1 MNLAELSSFFL
12 SLVSLVLSTTL
23 GIYAWTRR
31 HHNGALSLAVILFSE
46 AFWILGFVCEMMAD
60 SLDAHI
66 FWDLFQWIF
75 GPILIMAMF
84 DLASSFTIQSR
95 YQKLLRQILLVLNGV
110 IIFAVITNPFHHLVI
125 SNPTL
130 VRNSIN
136 EVLYYPY
143 SPVDYGI
150 VIFIYIVILI
160 SFLKLTFLSLWSQ
173 KIYRLQIL
181 SMLAGFGIIV
191 AGSFFSLL
199 NLPLFWGQRDLSP
212 VAFGLSNLVLGWGL
226 FRFHLFDLET
236 VARNVVVDTIE
247 YPMVVVDI
255 FDQIVD
261 MNTAALEFFGF
272 PASLYSNSRSASQ
285 LPSKWT
291 NLFERFRE
299 TKSFRGEINIQF
311 DEVQHILDLTI
322 SVILNHGNL
331 LSGRLFFIKDVTEQ
345 KQAEDVIR
353 QTEES
358 YTRLFNTVKE
368 AIYILSPEGVFLN
381 VNEGAVAMYG
391 YSREEFVG
399 KTPAFVSADGKNN
412 MHEISEMLDR
422 VFRSSVSEE
431 FEFVGKRKN
440 GEFFSKECIANKGKY
455 FSKDVL
461 IVTARDVTERKKS
474 EAELKKRTDDLE
486 LINRINDGFN
496 HGEGI
501 EEILRS
507 LAEETR
513 RIFHCEDVSLLFL
526 SDDRQILSLL
536 YTTFSS
542 SILKKVESIIR
553 QEIPP
558 VNIPVAET
566 KYYKQTLESGRSL
579 LTNDP
584 EIIRAL
590 LEDIAQ
596 TTSLPSMVRPLIV
609 KLIPQIVSQ
618 LRLHSTVL
626 VPLVA
631 NGETVGLLNLA
642 SDHLF
647 VEDDLHR
654 IEQFSRQ
661 ITIALL
667 RRKAEIAIR
676 ESENKFRSV
685 IELASD
691 GIALI
696 DKLGVVIEWNPVME
710 QIAGLKRLDVMGRPI
725 WDVVYQ
731 ILPQEKKTLTYQ
743 KVYTEL
749 WMTEVNKQ
757 FFHGNNLADFLIED
771 PQGNRKIVQSNR
783 FTIETSQG
791 VIGGVI
797 MRDITS
803 QKQVEAALRES
814 EERFH
819 QLFETAMDG
828 IVLTRPNGT
837 IHSANPAAL
846 SLFGYAAEDINDLH
860 RMDILD
866 FSDPRVITGLEERDR
881 NGKFRGEFIGIRKDG
896 SKFLMEISSVL
907 LQQEEILASNTIRDI
922 TERKTAESERSRLVT
937 ELKNKNDELERFTYT
952 VSHDLKA
959 PLFTIQGFVGYLE
972 RDITNNK
979 PDRVQIDIDR
989 ITGAIDKMQRLLNEL
1004 LELSRVGRIIHSPQ
1018 EVTFEKIVNDALNL
1032 LAGRISEK
1040 RVYVDVDPELP
1051 IVRCDRT
1058 RMTQVMQNLIDN
1070 AIKFMGNQPE
1080 PGIWIGQDK
1089 KEDQFIFFVR
1099 DNGMGIPLKHQS
1111 RIFGLFDKLDPNA
1124 EGTGVGLA
1132 LVKRI
1137 IETHGGRVWVESEG
1151 AGKGATFYFTLP
1163 GETIH

>member
-1 MNLAELSSFFL
+1 M
-12 SLVSLVLSTTL
+12 TL
-23 GIYAWTRR
+23 GVYAWTRR
-31 HHNGALSLAVILFSE
+31 HQNGALSLAVILFSE
-46 AFWILGFVCEMMAD
+46 AFWILGFVCEMLAD
-60 SLDAHI
+60 TLEAHI
-66 FWDLFQWIF
+66 FWDLFQWTC

-84 DLASSFTIQSR
+84 DLASSFTTQSR
-95 YQKLLRQILLVLNGV
+95 YQKMLRQFLLVLNGG
-110 IIFAVITNPFHHLVI
+110 IIFVVITNPLHHLVI
-125 SNPTL
+125 SNPIL

-160 SFLKLTFLSLWSQ
+160 SFLKLSFLSIWSQ
-173 KIYRLQIL
+173 KIYRLQLL
-181 SMLAGFGIIV
+181 SMLVGFGIIV
-191 AGSFFSLL
+191 ASSIFSLL
-199 NLPLFWGQRDLSP
+199 NLPLFWGQRDISP

-261 MNTAALEFFGF
+261 MNTAAQEFFGF
-272 PASLYSNSRSASQ
+272 STPYSNRRDASQ

-291 NLFERFRE
+291 QLFERFRE
-299 TKSFRGEINIQF
+299 TRSFRGEINIQF
-311 DEVQHILDLTI
+311 DGVQHLLDLTI

-368 AIYILSPEGVFLN
+368 AIYILSSEGAFLN
-381 VNEGAVAMYG
+381 VNKGAVAMYG

-399 KTPAFVSADGKNN
+399 KTPAFVSADGRNN
-412 MHEISEMLDR
+412 MQEISDMLDR
-422 VFRSSVSEE
+422 VFRSGVSEE

-440 GEFFSKECIANKGKY
+440 GEFFPKECIANKGKY
-455 FSKDVL
+455 FGKDVL

-474 EAELKKRTDDLE
+474 ETELKKRTDDLE

-496 HGEGI
+496 RGERI
-501 EEILRS
+501 EETIRS

-513 RIFHCEDVSLLFL
+513 RIFFCEDVSLMLL

-558 VNIPVAET
+558 VNIPVAQT

-579 LTNDP
+579 ITNDP
-584 EIIRAL
+584 QIICAL

-596 TTSLPSMVRPLIV
+596 TTSLHPMVRPLIV
-609 KLIPQIVSQ
+609 KVIPQIVS
-618 LRLHSTVL
+618 LLKLHSTVL

-642 SDHLF
+642 SDHMF
-647 VEDDLHR
+647 AEDDLHR
-654 IEQFSRQ
+654 IERFSGQ
-661 ITIALL
+661 ITVALL

-685 IELASD
+685 IEHASD

-696 DKLGVVIEWNPVME
+696 DKLGMVIEWNPVME
-710 QIAGLKRLDVMGRPI
+710 QIAGLKRPDVMGQPI
-725 WDVVYQ
+725 WNVVFQ
-731 ILPQEKKTLTYQ
+731 ILPREKRTPEYQ
-743 KVYTEL
+743 RLFTEL
-749 WMTEVNKQ
+749 WMKEVNKQ
-757 FFHGNNLADFLIED
+757 YAHKDNLTDFLIED
-771 PQGNRKIVQSNR
+771 PHGNHKIIQSNG
-783 FTIETSQG
+783 FKIDTSQG

-860 RMDILD
+860 RTDILD
-866 FSDPRVITGLEERDR
+866 FSDPRVIAGLEERDR
-881 NGKFRGEFIGIRKDG
+881 NEKYRGEFIGVRKDG
-896 SKFLMEISSVL
+896 SKFSMEISSVL
-907 LQQEEILASNTIRDI
+907 LHQKEILASNTIRDI

-979 PDRVQIDIDR
+979 PDRVQNDIDR

-1004 LELSRVGRIIHSPQ
+1004 LELSRVGRIIHPPQ
-1018 EVTFEKIVNDALNL
+1018 EVTFTKIVNDALSL

-1040 RVYVDVDPELP
+1040 HVFVDVDPELP
-1051 IVRCDRT
+1051 MVRCDRT

-1070 AIKFMGNQPE
+1070 AIKFMGDQPK
-1080 PGIWIGQDK
+1080 PWIWVGQDRK
-1089 KEDQFIFFVR
+1089 DDQLIFCVR
-1099 DNGMGIPLKHQS
+1099 DNGMGIPLKYQN

-1137 IETHGGRVWVESEG
+1137 IETHGGKVWVESEG